1 MSIVLLLLSTWF
13 NDVQEQYSLVQLG
26 DSTVMIEQQRCGQGK
41 AFVHLHQNE
50 TTALQAAMTVV
61 QSDGGSVLTLI
72 HSGGRTITFHLNDK
86 TYEFDPN
93 RMFTAAGR
101 KKTLTDLSEYT
112 PEADRLVK
120 KLATKVQSMLP
131 KGKLIAVHNNKAY
144 SLNDYLAGHELASD
158 ARALYVSQDEF
169 YRNFYLVTK
178 RSDYLRLKKLNL
190 NSILQA
196 TTATDDGSLSVRLA
210 RQPYI
215 NVEAGFDELTAQIR
229 MLRLA

>member
-101 KKTLTDLSEYT
+101 KK
-112 PEADRLVK
+112 R
-120 KLATKVQSMLP
+120 
-131 KGKLIAVHNNKAY
+131 
-144 SLNDYLAGHELASD
+144 
-158 ARALYVSQDEF
+158 
-169 YRNFYLVTK
+169 
-178 RSDYLRLKKLNL
+178 
-190 NSILQA
+190 
-196 TTATDDGSLSVRLA
+196 
-210 RQPYI
+210 
-215 NVEAGFDELTAQIR
+215 
-229 MLRLA
+229 